1 MDLSKRA
8 LQLKEEYPSV
18 KKVALSYSGGL
29 DSSVAGRLLSKA
41 GFEVLPVAV
50 DIGQRSD
57 FARIVSNAKSLLGDC
72 RAADMREIFAQ
83 SAQRAI
89 KSNFGSDGNL
99 NSGGISR
106 PALAAA
112 LAKEAREA
120 GCQAIAHGSS
130 GIGNEHLVMENALRT
145 IAPEMRIMAI
155 VRDLDLR
162 RDDALAFAA
171 KEKLPTNLLRAKG
184 FSADENLWGRAIR
197 QGFAIDPSAP
207 IPEKAYKWTV
217 SPQAAPPKMA
227 SVEVEFSGGAPV
239 DATINGKRVSGAAA
253 IFLALNETGGR
264 HGVGRADALEDKAVG
279 LKSREAYECPAAM
292 ILLAAHRQ
300 LESLTLTTREL
311 EAKAQSDA
319 LWARL
324 VREGGW
330 YTRLRRSLDAFT
342 DELERP
348 VEGSVSLELYRGSII
363 VRGRKSRR
371 ALYDSRLSS
380 RDSKGVFSQKEA
392 RQFAKLYG
400 LQDVMA
406 YMVDSD

>member
-1 MDLSKRA
+1 
-8 LQLKEEYPSV
+8 
-18 KKVALSYSGGL
+18 
-29 DSSVAGRLLSKA
+29 
-41 GFEVLPVAV
+41 
-50 DIGQRSD
+50 
-57 FARIVSNAKSLLGDC
+57 
-72 RAADMREIFAQ
+72 
-83 SAQRAI
+83 
-89 KSNFGSDGNL
+89 
-99 NSGGISR
+99 
-106 PALAAA
+106 
-112 LAKEAREA
+112 
-120 GCQAIAHGSS
+120 
-130 GIGNEHLVMENALRT
+130 
-145 IAPEMRIMAI
+145 
-155 VRDLDLR
+155 
-162 RDDALAFAA
+162 
-171 KEKLPTNLLRAKG
+171 
-184 FSADENLWGRAIR
+184 
-197 QGFAIDPSAP
+197 
-207 IPEKAYKWTV
+207 
-217 SPQAAPPKMA
+217 MA